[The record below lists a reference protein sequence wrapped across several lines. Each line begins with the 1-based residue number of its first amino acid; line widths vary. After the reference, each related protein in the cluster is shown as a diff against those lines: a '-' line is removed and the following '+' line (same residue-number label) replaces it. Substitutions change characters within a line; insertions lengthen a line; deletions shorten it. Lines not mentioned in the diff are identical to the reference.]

1 MKSQIGRWGNSLA
14 LRIPKY
20 IADGLALSANDEVD
34 CRLEQGQ
41 LIVTPVR
48 RFPKYTLSELLSQ
61 DLEPEAEIDW
71 GKPVGDEEW

>member
-20 IADGLALSANDEVD
+20 IADGLGLSINDEVD
-34 CRLEQGQ
+34 CRIEGAQ
-41 LIVTPVR
+41 LIVKPIQK
-48 RFPKYTLSELLSQ
+48 FPKYTLSELLSQ

>member
-20 IADGLALSANDEVD
+20 IADELALSINDEVD
-34 CRLEQGQ
+34 CRIEQGQ
-41 LIVTPVR
+41 LMVRPVQKC
-48 RFPKYTLSELLSQ
+48 PKYTLSQLLSQ

-71 GKPVGDEEW
+71 GKPTGNEEW

>member
-20 IADGLALSANDEVD
+20 IADELALSINDEVD
-34 CRLEQGQ
+34 CRIEQGQ
-41 LIVTPVR
+41 LMVR
-48 RFPKYTLSELLSQ
+48 PIQKFPKYTLSQLLSQ

-71 GKPVGDEEW
+71 GKPAGDEEW